1 MLQAKEQDKNL
12 EKHLSEV
19 EMGNLPGKEFRVIIV
34 RMIQG
39 LGIKNGGTDWEG
51 TRINKELEGLK
62 NKQMSNT
69 MTEMK
74 TTLGGINSR
83 TNEAEER
90 ISVLEDRVE
99 ITAVEQNKE
108 KKDE

>member
-1 MLQAKEQDKNL
+1 MEVQIEKE
-12 EKHLSEV
+12 
-19 EMGNLPGKEFRVIIV
+19 
-34 RMIQG
+34 G
-39 LGIKNGGTDWEG
+39 LF
-51 TRINKELEGLK
+51 NKELEGLK

-108 KKDE
+108 KKDELK